1 MKLSILRI
9 APLLAIALA
18 LGGCQTNIFKSSNSS
33 TATLREVPA
42 VRLSF
47 RYEPDIP
54 APVLPPVAG
63 EELNAAVRGDFDAN
77 RQNDLLARTVVS
89 PNKQRV
95 LVVFRREG
103 DPENTYRLDMYGA
116 DGRFL
121 RRVSPDSIA
130 VAFPDSIVWSP
141 DSSVVAFLALT
152 REGGQ
157 GLSTLPSNAN
167 ANVAPTPAA
176 GGETNSNSNSEPAPA
191 ASPEGTPQPAAPANV
206 LAFRTEQIY
215 LSSAEGTDL
224 KPLTQTEG
232 LIYYHLVW
240 SPDGS
245 AIAALAARADEWRY
259 LMSLAAQ
266 AGEKFVP
273 VGRPRVIEKNG
284 RERALDD
291 APTRVYPVWS
301 ADSAKVA
308 VAYDKPPQIRI
319 YDAVGTAPTQA
330 AIPLRNQLLISSQA
344 FDRAKAAEAGETV
357 ANTDAGSNSNSNPM
371 PSTLP
376 DESTL
381 VSYQPIIRLE
391 WSADSLLYFQTG
403 YVREYVNESE
413 NRYSSLRWHRL
424 VFSAQGGPAR

>member
-1 MKLSILRI
+1 MKLSIFRI
-9 APLLAIALA
+9 VPVMAMAALLT
-18 LGGCQTNIFKSSNSS
+18 GCQTNIFKSSNSA
-33 TATLREVPA
+33 TATLRDVPA

-47 RYEPDIP
+47 RYEADIP
-54 APVLPPVAG
+54 APVLPAVAD
-63 EELNAAVRGDFDAN
+63 EELNAAVRSDFDSN

-95 LVVFRREG
+95 LVAFRREG
-103 DPENTYRLDMYGA
+103 DPENTYRLDMYAG

-121 RRVSPDSIA
+121 RRVSPDSLA

-141 DSSVVAFLALT
+141 DSSGVAFVALT

-157 GLSTLPSNAN
+157 SLSTLPSNAN
-167 ANVAPTPAA
+167 VSATPAPDANV
-176 GGETNSNSNSEPAPA
+176 NSNSEPT
-191 ASPEGTPQPAAPANV
+191 PETRTAGTPEPQAPANV

-215 LSSAEGTDL
+215 LCSSEGTEL
-224 KPLTQTEG
+224 KPLTQNEG
-232 LIYYHLVW
+232 LIYYYLVW

-245 AIAALAARADEWRY
+245 ALAALAARADEWRY

-266 AGEKFVP
+266 SGEKFSP

-291 APTRVYPVWS
+291 APTKVYPVWS

-330 AIPLRNQLLISSQA
+330 AIPLRNPLLISSQA
-344 FDRAKAAEAGETV
+344 FDRAKAAEAGEAV
-357 ANTDAGSNSNSNPM
+357 ANTDANANSNPL

-381 VSYQPIIRLE
+381 VSYQPIVRLE

-424 VFSAQGGPAR
+424 IFSVQGGAAK